1 MTVAGMTRLE
11 EVRLKAHRECG
22 PLTTVGFSM
31 HLRGLVVV
39 EDVPVEGG
47 DALPVP
53 STQHVGNRPIA
64 HHVLDAL
71 EAAGVHEVVVASS
84 ELSAGAVRTC
94 FAAHE
99 TRGSAAQLEFVH
111 QAEPLGF
118 ASALTLAAPLVE
130 EAPCI
135 VHAASGLLAE
145 PLAPLATCL
154 DGSGPDAVLMVH
166 QAPSPDQRL
175 SPATQSLLH
184 LAELDPSRSALGVA
198 GVWAF
203 GPGAIRSA
211 VGVVGSTAGSVVGSA
226 ADGGIDLAV
235 MAQRITSAGGTIHVR
250 VVDVWRAY
258 RGEAVDLL
266 ELNRIV
272 LDQITRD
279 VPQAFW
285 DGNRI
290 EGRVRIH
297 ETATVTDSVL
307 VGPVVIG
314 PGASVVD
321 AYIGPYTALGEGAR
335 IEGAEIERSIVSA
348 RGSVSHVGTR
358 LTASVVGEN
367 ARVFRDFSLP
377 RALRLRI
384 GDGAVVG
391 LS

>member
-1 MTVAGMTRLE
+1 M
-11 EVRLKAHRECG
+11 
-22 PLTTVGFSM
+22 
-31 HLRGLVVV
+31 V
-39 EDVPVEGG
+39 EDVPAEGG
-47 DALPVP
+47 DALRVP
-53 STQHVGNRPIA
+53 STQHVANRPIA

-84 ELSAGAVRTC
+84 ERSAAAVREC
-94 FAAHE
+94 FTAREAQ
-99 TRGSAAQLEFVH
+99 GSATQLEFVH
-111 QAEPLGF
+111 QAEPLEF
-118 ASALTLAAPLVE
+118 VSALSLAAPLVE

-135 VHAASGLLAE
+135 VHAAGGLLAE
-145 PLAPLATCL
+145 PLAPLARCL

-175 SPATQSLLH
+175 SPAAQSLLH

-211 VGVVGSTAGSVVGSA
+211 VDVTGSVPGS
-226 ADGGIDLAV
+226 GIDLTV
-235 MAQRITSAGGTIHVR
+235 VAQRITSAGGTIHVR
-250 VVDVWRAY
+250 LVDVWRAY

-272 LDQITRD
+272 LDQMTAD

-290 EGRVRIH
+290 EGCVRIH

-307 VGPVVIG
+307 MGPVVIG
-314 PGASVVD
+314 PGASVAD

-335 IEGAEIERSIVSA
+335 IEGAEIERSIIA
-348 RGSVSHVGTR
+348 AGASVSHVGTR
-358 LTASVVGEN
+358 LTASVVGRN
-367 ARVFRDFSLP
+367 ARLFRDFSLP

-391 LS
+391 IC